1 MVRYHHSGIKSQQC
15 LSGCTKVNMGLSNS
29 NVKRTWFSNFS
40 IRISGSLHIMDY
52 FLFFILCKN
61 PRLSRSKFH
70 R

>member
-15 LSGCTKVNMGLSNS
+15 LYGCTDVNLDLSNS
-29 NVKRTWFSNFS
+29 NVKKTWFSNFS
-40 IRISGSLHIMDY
+40 TRIFGGLYIMDR